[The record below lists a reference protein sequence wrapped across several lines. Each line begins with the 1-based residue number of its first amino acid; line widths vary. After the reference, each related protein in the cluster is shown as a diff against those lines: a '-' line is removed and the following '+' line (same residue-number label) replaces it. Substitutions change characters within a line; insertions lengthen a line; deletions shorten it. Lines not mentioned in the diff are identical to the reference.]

1 MDSTNVEA
9 QEYLE
14 RCKIETLGRQVK
26 MAGDVEQL
34 YLQGVNAFLEGDY
47 SRAISIWE
55 QILIEQP
62 YNKKILMAIQGAKE
76 RQKRDTK

>member
-1 MDSTNVEA
+1 MDPTNTEA

-14 RCKIETLGRQVK
+14 KCKIETLGRQMQ
-26 MAGDVEQL
+26 MAGDIEQQ

-47 SRAISIWE
+47 GRAISIWE
-55 QILIEQP
+55 KILIEQP

-76 RQKRDTK
+76 RQKRDAK